1 MLARLGEIVVKS
13 KVARDNAQRS
23 RTYPGWSKTEK
34 IALVIDS
41 SLNITKSVVDKYLEK
56 LQKHVEV
63 FYIEPESKTATYA
76 DWECFAKK
84 DGSLLKL
91 PKGARLESLQNRRF
105 DLVIHVCGEHPAYSY
120 AVSAA
125 LNAPLKCS
133 SNPQFEHSDL
143 IISNRQSSLTAY
155 LDDVVNY
162 LKMIKS

>member
-1 MLARLGEIVVKS
+1 MLARISELVVKS

-23 RTYPGWSKTEK
+23 RNYPGWGKTEK
-34 IALVIDS
+34 IALVLDS
-41 SLNITKSVVDKYLEK
+41 SLNITKSVIDKYLEK

-63 FYIEPESKTATYA
+63 FYIEPTAKTATYA

-84 DGSLLKL
+84 DSSLLKL
-91 PKGARLESLQNRRF
+91 PKNARLESLQNRQF
-105 DLVIHVCGEHPAYSY
+105 DLVINVCGEYAAFSY
-120 AVSAA
+120 AVSTA

-133 SNPQFEHSDL
+133 NDPQFEHSDL
-143 IISNRQSSLTAY
+143 IITNVQNSLTGY